1 MLHVLSVEE
10 ALGGETSGDVGIQAA
25 AEAPLA
31 SAATFRSGARL
42 LSPRGCVLRAPAAYR
57 AYTRKN
63 GGVSELLLDTLP
75 EPPAAWCVLPNH
87 YHVLVRCTDV
97 KNTCR
102 TLGKLHGSTS
112 FRWNGDENTR
122 GRKVWHSLTDRAMR
136 NGDHFW
142 STVNYIHHNP
152 VKHGYADRWE
162 NWPFSSAADYLEEMG
177 RDAAAEIWKR
187 FPVLDYG
194 KDWDD

>member
-1 MLHVLSVEE
+1 MEKRAEMLEYRQRLKRPWHRPPHFDQGRVFYHL
-10 ALGGETSGDVGIQAA
+10 VGACYEHQPHIGHTPERM
-25 AEAPLA
+25 AE
-31 SAATFRSGARL
+31 F
-42 LSPRGCVLRAPAAYR
+42 
-57 AYTRKN
+57 
-63 GGVSELLLDTLP
+63 SELLLDTLP